1 MNNKKFLMAKLLFIM
16 SAIYFA
22 IIIVTELLLIG
33 GLLLITPKE
42 IFDNTL
48 IMLPF
53 GEIPYY
59 KTAIMISTLIIAML
73 FGIDIKQEENKIKL
87 KIHFWF

>member
-1 MNNKKFLMAKLLFIM
+1 MNNKKFLMAKLLFIAG
-16 SAIYFA
+16 AIYFA

-42 IFDNTL
+42 VFYNTL
-48 IMLPF
+48 VTLPF
-53 GEIPYY
+53 GEVPYY
-59 KTAIMISTLIIAML
+59 KTAVMISTFIITIL
-73 FGIDIKQEENKIKL
+73 FGIDIKQEKDKIKL

>member
-1 MNNKKFLMAKLLFIM
+1 MNNEKFLMAKLLFIM

-33 GLLLITPKE
+33 GLLLLTPKGV
-42 IFDNTL
+42 FDNTL

-53 GEIPYY
+53 GEVSYY
-59 KTAIMISTLIIAML
+59 KTAIMISTFIIAML
-73 FGIDIKQEENKIKL
+73 FGIDIKQEKDKIKL

>member
-1 MNNKKFLMAKLLFIM
+1 MNNKKFLMAKLLFIVG
-16 SAIYFA
+16 AIYFA

-42 IFDNTL
+42 VFYNTFVT
-48 IMLPF
+48 LPF
-53 GEIPYY
+53 GEVSYY
-59 KTAIMISTLIIAML
+59 KTAIMISTFIIAML
-73 FGIDIKQEENKIKL
+73 FGIDIKQEKDKIKL